1 MCFFNGKPTFSFEQI
16 TPEARALQNGKK
28 GKVQLYNFIFNH
40 LSAFKMNFDAISLP
54 QRFHSQESWL
64 CWISTDS
71 RFVHLIYVFH
81 VVH

>member
-16 TPEARALQNGKK
+16 TPEARPTPNRYNYSKSAYCLRQNGKK

-54 QRFHSQESWL
+54 QRFHSQES
-64 CWISTDS
+64 
-71 RFVHLIYVFH
+71 
-81 VVH
+81 